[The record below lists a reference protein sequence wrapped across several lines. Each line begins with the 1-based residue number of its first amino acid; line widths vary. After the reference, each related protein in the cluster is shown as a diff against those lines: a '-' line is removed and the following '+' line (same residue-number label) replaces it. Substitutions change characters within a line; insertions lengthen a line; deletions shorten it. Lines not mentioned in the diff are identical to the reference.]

1 MKPTGITYT
10 KTNEYNIQTYGLH
23 QTFKKINYILMKLV
37 F

>member
-10 KTNEYNIQTYGLH
+10 NTNEYNIQTCALH
-23 QTFKKINYILMKLV
+23 QTFKKINYILMKLM